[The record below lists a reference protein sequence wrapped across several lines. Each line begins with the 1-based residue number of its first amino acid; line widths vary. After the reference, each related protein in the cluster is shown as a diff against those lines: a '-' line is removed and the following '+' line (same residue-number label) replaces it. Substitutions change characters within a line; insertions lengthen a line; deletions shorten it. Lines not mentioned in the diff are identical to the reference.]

1 MTEALSLTLA
11 EVYALAADLDPIS
24 LNYVAAPL
32 NPNWSIGLRHCSD
45 IPTVE
50 ARIKALDIRYTVAD
64 ERRDMGRFYKGTVQ
78 STIWGGPGCGW
89 LITHVCHSQTSCW
102 TAEPVAEVA
111 EPVQH
116 DLFGGES

>member
-1 MTEALSLTLA
+1 MTEALTLTLA

-50 ARIKALDIRYTVAD
+50 ARIKSLDIRYTVTD
-64 ERRDMGRFYKGTVQ
+64 ERRDMGRLHKGTVQ
-78 STIWGGPGCGW
+78 TTIWGGPGLGW
-89 LITHVCHSQTSCW
+89 LITHVCHSQTPCW
-102 TAEPVAEVA
+102 TVERVPEVRPSA
-111 EPVQH
+111 SH
-116 DLFGGES
+116 FTGGLA